1 MPKDEHIPILARG
14 AMVGRKMV
22 LPTVAILLLAG
33 ALLWAQSGSGSGSG
47 AGAGTS
53 ATTTAGTSTQEGDR
67 QTSPISVARESV
79 QFRTISVGG
88 RLRPARRIEHQAPS
102 GGIVASVSVEVGQL
116 VRAGQELFSI
126 RRRDD
131 VNNLYKPTVVSA
143 RIAGRVAEVSVDP
156 QDEVSAGAAGVVVIG
171 TASYALEAAIS
182 DKDAFK
188 VEVGQAITG
197 RTAGGT
203 ALSGVLTSR
212 SQEPDYQTGLFS
224 LTFEFPDSQR
234 TYIGEFVLIELPVDR
249 SRGLFVRRDLVVRRY
264 GSYYLWLVDPEG
276 KLVAREVTLGPTY
289 GELVRVERGL
299 EAGERY
305 LNRLTGR
312 EREGAQVADPGA

>member
-1 MPKDEHIPILARG
+1 MKRTMNRSHRRKRPGVTAFIVAALFAAAPLA
-14 AMVGRKMV
+14 
-22 LPTVAILLLAG
+22 IS
-33 ALLWAQSGSGSGSG
+33 QSGTGAGTG
-47 AGAGTS
+47 AGAGAGSSSSTP
-53 ATTTAGTSTQEGDR
+53 TAVTSTEQVDR
-67 QTSPISVARESV
+67 QAPPITVASESV

-88 RLRPARRIEHQAPS
+88 RLRPASRIVHQAPS
-102 GGIVASVSVEVGQL
+102 AGIVASVSVSVGQR
-116 VRAGQELFSI
+116 VRVGQELFSI

-131 VNNLYKPTVVSA
+131 VTNLYKPAVVTS
-143 RIAGRVAEVSVDP
+143 RIAGRVAEVSVEP
-156 QDEVSAGAAGVVVIG
+156 QDEVSAGMAAVVVIG
-171 TASYALEAAIS
+171 VDGYVLEAAIS

-188 VEVGQAITG
+188 VDVGQAIVG

-224 LTFEFPDSQR
+224 LTFEFPNSQR

-264 GSYYLWLVDPEG
+264 GSYYLWLVDAEG
-276 KLVAREVTLGPTY
+276 RLVAREVVLGATY
-289 GELVRVERGL
+289 GQLVRIDRGL

-312 EREGAQVADPGA
+312 EREGARVADPGA